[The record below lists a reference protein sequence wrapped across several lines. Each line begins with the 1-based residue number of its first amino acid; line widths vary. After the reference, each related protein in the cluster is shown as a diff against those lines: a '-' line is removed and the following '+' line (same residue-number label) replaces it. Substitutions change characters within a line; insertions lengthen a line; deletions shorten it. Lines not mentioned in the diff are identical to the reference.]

1 MGNTG
6 KTPLMCPATSQFLPL
21 IHTHTHTHWHVYD
34 YIQLGQVGGLMDS
47 LVRSVVT
54 LHPPSTG
61 NMNSLIVITTDSAIG
76 CIILL
81 WL

>member
-6 KTPLMCPATSQFLPL
+6 KTPLMCSATSQFLPL
-21 IHTHTHTHWHVYD
+21 IHTHWHVYD

-61 NMNSLIVITTDSAIG
+61 NMSSLTVITTDSAIG